1 MTQIKNYGRT
11 WSFRPSSVSYP
22 ESAEEVA
29 ALVASANKVRV
40 MGSRHSWSKGIVTDG
55 TLLSLDR
62 MNRLVR
68 VDKEKLRVTV
78 QAGIT
83 LGALNARLEEHG
95 LALANLGSIDTQS
108 LAGAISTGTHGT
120 GRGFQCLAAQV
131 ESLELIDG
139 EGKRKRI
146 GRGDPDF
153 DAVVVGLG
161 CFGIVHEITLA
172 VVPCFQMHAITD
184 TAPFDEVI
192 ENLDEYVGRYDHFK
206 FWWFVPSDDVVVYKH
221 NRTDAPRN
229 DSDFTR
235 WFKDDFLSVI
245 VYRSLVALQGLD
257 RKALVPAVNKI
268 LTRETGRR
276 FDRVCKSYV
285 GFMTPAPPVHRE
297 TEWAFDYANAK
308 DLLKKYRELLLKS
321 GHTYNFIQEIRVT
334 KGDDFW
340 LSPAFGRDSLWLS
353 MYNMDSPARWDD
365 QLARFDAFAKAHGG
379 RPHWGK
385 EASFDPGY
393 LKAVWPK
400 LGEFRELTRSYD
412 PNGKFVNE
420 WVEQILGNGSGR
432 VASRAACP

>member
-11 WSFRPSSVSYP
+11 WSFRPSSVAYP
-22 ESAEEVA
+22 ESAEEIA
-29 ALVASANKVRV
+29 ALVAKANKVRV

-83 LGALNARLEEHG
+83 LRALSARLEEHG
-95 LALANLGSIDTQS
+95 LALANLGSIDAQS

-120 GRGFQCLAAQV
+120 GLGFQCLAAQV
-131 ESLELIDG
+131 ESLELVDG
-139 EGKRKRI
+139 EGKRRRLGK
-146 GRGDPDF
+146 GDPDF

-172 VVPCFQMHAITD
+172 VVPCFQMHAVTD
-184 TAPFDEVI
+184 VAPFDEVV
-192 ENLDEYVGRYDHFK
+192 ENLDECVGRYDHFK
-206 FWWFVPSDDVVVYKH
+206 FWWFVPSDEVVVYKH
-221 NRTDAPRN
+221 KRTDAPRN

-257 RKALVPAVNKI
+257 RKALVPAMNRI
-268 LTRETGRR
+268 LTRVTGRR
-276 FDRVCKSYV
+276 FDRICKSYV

-297 TEWAFDYANAK
+297 SEWAFDYANAK
-308 DLLKKYRELLLKS
+308 DLLRKYRELLLKS
-321 GHTYNFIQEIRVT
+321 GHSYNFIQEIRVT
-334 KGDDFW
+334 KADDFW
-340 LSPAFGRDSLWLS
+340 LSPAFERDSLWLS
-353 MYNMDSPARWDD
+353 MYNMDNPARWDD
-365 QLARFDAFAKAHGG
+365 QLAQFEVFATAHGG

-385 EASFDPGY
+385 EASFDPDY
-393 LKAVWPK
+393 LKTVWPK

-412 PNGKFVNE
+412 PNGKFVNA
-420 WVEQILGNGSGR
+420 WVEEIFRGCAF
-432 VASRAACP
+432 VAKATPA

>member
-1 MTQIKNYGRT
+1 MTQIENYGGT
-11 WSFRPSSVSYP
+11 WSFRPSSASYP
-22 ESAEEVA
+22 ESAEEIA
-29 ALVASANKVRV
+29 ALVANANKVRV

-83 LGALNARLEEHG
+83 LRALSARLEEHG
-95 LALANLGSIDTQS
+95 LALANLGSIDAQS

-131 ESLELIDG
+131 ESLELVDG
-139 EGKRKRI
+139 EGKRRRLGK
-146 GRGDPDF
+146 GDPDF

-192 ENLDEYVGRYDHFK
+192 ENLDEYVGLYDHFK
-206 FWWFVPSDDVVVYKH
+206 FWWFVPSDEVVVYKH
-221 NRTDAPRN
+221 KRTDAPRN

-257 RKALVPAVNKI
+257 RKALVPAMNRI
-268 LTRETGRR
+268 LTRVTGRH
-276 FDRVCKSYV
+276 FDRICKSYV
-285 GFMTPAPPVHRE
+285 GFKTPSPPCTAR
-297 TEWAFDYANAK
+297 A
-308 DLLKKYRELLLKS
+308 S
-321 GHTYNFIQEIRVT
+321 GPSTTRT
-334 KGDDFW
+334 
-340 LSPAFGRDSLWLS
+340 
-353 MYNMDSPARWDD
+353 
-365 QLARFDAFAKAHGG
+365 
-379 RPHWGK
+379 
-385 EASFDPGY
+385 PG
-393 LKAVWPK
+393 
-400 LGEFRELTRSYD
+400 T
-412 PNGKFVNE
+412 
-420 WVEQILGNGSGR
+420 
-432 VASRAACP
+432 C

>member
-1 MTQIKNYGRT
+1 MTRIKNYGRT
-11 WSFRPSSVSYP
+11 WSFRPSSVAYP

-29 ALVASANKVRV
+29 ALVARANKVRV

-83 LGALNARLEEHG
+83 LRALNARLEEHG
-95 LALANLGSIDTQS
+95 LALANLGSIDAQS

-120 GRGFQCLAAQV
+120 GRRFQCLAAQV
-131 ESLELIDG
+131 ESLELVDG
-139 EGKRKRI
+139 EGKRRRL
-146 GRGDPDF
+146 GHGDPDF

-172 VVPCFQMHAITD
+172 VVPSFQMHAITD

-192 ENLDEYVGRYDHFK
+192 ENLDEYVDRYDHFK
-206 FWWFVPSDDVVVYKH
+206 FWWLVPSDDVVVYKH
-221 NRTDAPRN
+221 RRTDAPRN

-257 RKALVPAVNKI
+257 RKALVPAMNRI
-268 LTRETGRR
+268 LTRETGRH
-276 FDRVCKSYV
+276 FDRICKSYV

-334 KGDDFW
+334 KADDFW

-365 QLARFDAFAKAHGG
+365 QLAQFDAFATTHGG

-400 LGEFRELTRSYD
+400 LGEFRALTRNYD
-412 PNGKFVNE
+412 PNGKFVNA
-420 WVEQILGNGSGR
+420 WVEEIFRDCG
-432 VASRAACP
+432 AAPDA